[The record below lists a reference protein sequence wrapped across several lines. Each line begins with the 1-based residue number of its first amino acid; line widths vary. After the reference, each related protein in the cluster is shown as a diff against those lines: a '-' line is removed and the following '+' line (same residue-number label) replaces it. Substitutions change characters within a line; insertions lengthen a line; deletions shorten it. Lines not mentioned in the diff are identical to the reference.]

1 MSHRSRTRRRCEQP
15 ESSRGSALQPRA
27 SGALQPHRDA
37 SPSARARRARAHP
50 SPSLPRTTDS
60 AAVTLLEQRELLTQA
75 CCAPRTAGVA
85 RGKAPRHL
93 ELRTRP
99 QRATQSARHRVCT
112 AHAMCQVSRV
122 LSSFC
127 PHSPEAPTGALASL
141 HAPVTAS
148 HSTARL
154 PRHASPAVRRPG
166 EGIQGS

>member
-85 RGKAPRHL
+85 RGKKKGNLARCMD
-93 ELRTRP
+93 
-99 QRATQSARHRVCT
+99 QYGQSFGMYGTFRERVGV
-112 AHAMCQVSRV
+112 MGR
-122 LSSFC
+122 LI
-127 PHSPEAPTGALASL
+127 PHMKAL
-141 HAPVTAS
+141 
-148 HSTARL
+148 
-154 PRHASPAVRRPG
+154 
-166 EGIQGS
+166 